1 MANKKYSEDKGK
13 EAFDWKKALSAKEI
27 SDQTWDELVKKAGD
41 WVTCAC
47 GNQCAIIPRYDDG
60 SPKDKILYVLG
71 GIEGFYGAIRNRD
84 KENAID
90 LLAMIEYRSEILIR
104 RLSK

>member
-1 MANKKYSEDKGK
+1 MKIKTYSEDQGK
-13 EAFDWKKALSAKEI
+13 KAFDWNKALSAKSI
-27 SDQTWDELVKKAGD
+27 SGKKWDKLLKKAGD

-47 GNQCAIIPRYDDG
+47 GNQCAILPRYADG
-60 SPKDKILYVLG
+60 EPKDQILSLLG
-71 GIEGFYGAIRNRD
+71 GIDGFFGAIRNRD

-90 LLAMIEYRSEILIR
+90 LLAMIETRSEILIR

>member
-13 EAFDWKKALSAKEI
+13 EAFDWKKALSAKRI
-27 SDQTWDELVKKAGD
+27 SDKKWDELVKKAGD

-47 GNQCAIIPRYDDG
+47 GNQCAIIPRYEDG
-60 SPKDKILYVLG
+60 EPKDQILSLLG
-71 GIEGFYGAIRNRD
+71 GLEGFFGAIRNRD